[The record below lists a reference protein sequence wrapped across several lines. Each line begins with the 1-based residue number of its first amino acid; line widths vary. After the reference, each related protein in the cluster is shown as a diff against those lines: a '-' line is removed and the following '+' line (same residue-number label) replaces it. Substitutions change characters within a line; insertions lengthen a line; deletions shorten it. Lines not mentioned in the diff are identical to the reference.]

1 MIVTASQASTYLET
15 CIVTLSVRLIH
26 GCVSFCSR
34 FHQGAVPSTKP
45 LIGSPMMVKVH
56 LIEDESEIRRLVAEA
71 LAAIGH
77 DVETSATA
85 LEGLR
90 QVVSTAPDVVIL
102 DLGLPDLDG
111 GEMLKMLRA
120 VSSVPVIVA
129 TARDD
134 DSSAIRL
141 LDAGADDYLVKPYS
155 VDHLE
160 ARIRAVLRRGPSGSV
175 AEPIAVGDLVIDPFS
190 REARLEEVPLDLS
203 PKEFD
208 LLLLL
213 AEKSGQ
219 VVSKREILAEV
230 WREPYGGSE
239 RTVDVHL
246 SWLRKKLGESASD
259 PRYLQTVHGVGVKL
273 IAP

>member
-1 MIVTASQASTYLET
+1 
-15 CIVTLSVRLIH
+15 
-26 GCVSFCSR
+26 
-34 FHQGAVPSTKP
+34 
-45 LIGSPMMVKVH
+45 MVKVH

-71 LAAIGH
+71 LARIGH

-85 LEGLR
+85 LEGLQ
-90 QVVSTAPDVVIL
+90 QVVSTNPDVVIL

-120 VSSVPVIVA
+120 VSAVPVIVA

-141 LDAGADDYLVKPYS
+141 LNAGADDYVVKPYS
-155 VDHLE
+155 VEHLE
-160 ARIRAVLRRGPSGSV
+160 ARIRAVLRRGLTSPGEDTITV
-175 AEPIAVGDLVIDPFS
+175 GEIVIEPGS
-190 REARLEEVPLDLS
+190 REARLGEETLDLS

-208 LLLLL
+208 LLLML
-213 AEKSGQ
+213 AEKMGH
-219 VVSKREILAEV
+219 VVTKREILAEV

-246 SWLRKKLGESASD
+246 SWLRKKLGESASE
-259 PRYLQTVHGVGVKL
+259 PKYLQTVHGVGIKL

>member
-1 MIVTASQASTYLET
+1 
-15 CIVTLSVRLIH
+15 
-26 GCVSFCSR
+26 
-34 FHQGAVPSTKP
+34 
-45 LIGSPMMVKVH
+45 MVKVH
-56 LIEDESEIRRLVAEA
+56 LVEDESEIRRLVAEA
-71 LAAIGH
+71 LASIGH

-85 LEGLR
+85 LDGL
-90 QVVSTAPDVVIL
+90 QQIVATGPDVVIL

-111 GEMLKMLRA
+111 GELLKMIRA
-120 VSSVPVIVA
+120 VSAVPVIVA

-141 LDAGADDYLVKPYS
+141 LNAGADDYVVKPYS
-155 VDHLE
+155 IDHLE
-160 ARIRAVLRRGPSGSV
+160 ARIRAVLRRGPSAGSSSIV
-175 AEPIAVGDLVIDPFS
+175 SVGELVIDPS
-190 REARLEEVPLDLS
+190 AREARLQNEVLDLS

-213 AEKSGQ
+213 AEKAGH

-246 SWLRKKLGESASD
+246 SWLRKKLGETASE
-259 PRYLQTVHGVGVKL
+259 PRYLVTVHGVGIKL
-273 IAP
+273 VAP

>member
-1 MIVTASQASTYLET
+1 
-15 CIVTLSVRLIH
+15 
-26 GCVSFCSR
+26 
-34 FHQGAVPSTKP
+34 
-45 LIGSPMMVKVH
+45 MVKVH
-56 LIEDESEIRRLVAEA
+56 LIEDESEIRRLVADA
-71 LAAIGH
+71 LAGAGH

-85 LEGLR
+85 LAGLQ
-90 QVVSTAPDVVIL
+90 QVVATTPDVVVL

-120 VSSVPVIVA
+120 VSSVPVIIA

-134 DSSAIRL
+134 DTSAIRL
-141 LDAGADDYLVKPYS
+141 LNAGADDYVVKPYS
-155 VDHLE
+155 IEHLE
-160 ARIRAVLRRGPSGSV
+160 ARIRAVLRRGNSASV
-175 AEPIAVGDLVIDPFS
+175 SSILRVGDLEIDARS
-190 REARLEEVPLDLS
+190 REARLDGSVLDLS

-213 AEKSGQ
+213 AERSGQ

-246 SWLRKKLGESASD
+246 SWLRKKLGESASV
-259 PRYLQTVHGVGVKL
+259 PRYLQTVHGVGIKL
-273 IAP
+273 TPP